1 MANKVYDLIIIGSG
15 PAGLTAA
22 IYAAR
27 ANLKPLVFAG
37 MPHGGQLMN
46 TTDVENFPGFPQ
58 GIQGPELMQRFLD
71 QAVRFGSEMIY
82 RNVTKVDLQGKT
94 KTVWVGEDK
103 YLAKAII
110 LATGAEFRK
119 LGLKSEEEY
128 WGKGVSSCATCDG
141 AFFKN
146 VEVAV
151 VGGGDS
157 AAEEATFLTRFATKV
172 HLIVRRDVLR
182 ASKIMQKR
190 VTEHEKIAIHWNNDI
205 TEILGDGNRV
215 TALRLWN
222 NKTDKESQLAVSG
235 LFLAIG
241 HMPNINLV
249 NGIISQDEEG
259 YLETQA
265 GTSYTNID
273 GVFVAGDV
281 KDHRYRQ
288 AITAAGMG
296 CMAAIDA
303 ERWLETVKS

>member
-110 LATGAEFRK
+110 LATGAEFKR

-190 VTEHEKIAIHWNNDI
+190 VTEHEKIEIHWNNEI

-241 HMPNINLV
+241 HMPNVNLV

-303 ERWLETVKS
+303 ERWLETIKS